1 MRNLFKRSR
10 VKASIQT
17 IVFWLSLSLSARSPG
32 RPMTN
37 TNLDKDTKFQSGMFK
52 EDPGKHLRSESQ
64 IHLKSTKLPPKYIQS
79 YAHMRGLSIN
89 FCEGYPSRRMIKH
102 IFLCLLWY
110 SKISQQRIRISL
122 NAAPTKKQPLQKK
135 ALLLIT
141 IPSAL
146 FISAFSKKFKICSS
160 MKVKSLVI

>member
-1 MRNLFKRSR
+1 MVTCFLYFSLTLTRKVAYASQQVINEFDESANEKSVQEKSR
-10 VKASIQT
+10 KSVDSNNCFLT
-17 IVFWLSLSLSARSPG
+17 LSFSLSARSPG

-102 IFLCLLWY
+102 IFLCLL
-110 SKISQQRIRISL
+110 
-122 NAAPTKKQPLQKK
+122 
-135 ALLLIT
+135 
-141 IPSAL
+141 
-146 FISAFSKKFKICSS
+146 
-160 MKVKSLVI
+160 